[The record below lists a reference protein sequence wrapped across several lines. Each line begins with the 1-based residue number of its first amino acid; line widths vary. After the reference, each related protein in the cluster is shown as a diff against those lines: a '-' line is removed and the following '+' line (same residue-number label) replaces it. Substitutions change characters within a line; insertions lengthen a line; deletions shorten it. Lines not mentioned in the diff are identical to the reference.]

1 MKLYQF
7 DEAPNN
13 GHLIMQ
19 IALLR
24 TAQSQLPAPD
34 NSAAEEAK
42 GAARMFE
49 RDIVLG
55 RYATNIYLASLT
67 LTQGQV
73 AHCMDVQTEDILFS
87 WLKDDVGERER
98 SAPILFY

>member
-34 NSAAEEAK
+34 NSAAEEAI
-42 GAARMFE
+42 GAKRIFE
-49 RDIVLG
+49 RDRVFG
-55 RYATNIYLASLT
+55 RYATNIYGSKMMLLS
-67 LTQGQV
+67 
-73 AHCMDVQTEDILFS
+73 
-87 WLKDDVGERER
+87 
-98 SAPILFY
+98 SAQIVFY